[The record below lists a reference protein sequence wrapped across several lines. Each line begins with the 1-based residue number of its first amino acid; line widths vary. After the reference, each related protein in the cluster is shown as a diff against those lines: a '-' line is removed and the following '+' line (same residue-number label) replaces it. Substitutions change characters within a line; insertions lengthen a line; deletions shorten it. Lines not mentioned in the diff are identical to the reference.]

1 MRRGFS
7 LVEMIV
13 VVCTLPLFLALVC
26 PVFMLFNREIPR
38 STHLVIEQGTVL
50 EVLDQI
56 RQDVDQAKALARSHG
71 QWSSDE
77 RTLLIDKAD
86 GVVLYRVAEGK
97 VTRDV
102 VGPSGGPPEPAGEWA
117 LPNASVRW
125 VLWQEGSN
133 AQAVEVHSH
142 LIYRLRT
149 RNQERLANTHV
160 FFLLGSPKEVTS

>member
-7 LVEMIV
+7 LIEMIV
-13 VVCTLPLFLALVC
+13 VVCTLPLFLVLVS
-26 PVFMLFNREIPR
+26 PVFILFNREIPR

-56 RQDVDQAKALARSHG
+56 RRDVDQAKALPRSHG
-71 QWSSDE
+71 QWSTDE

-86 GVVLYRVAEGK
+86 CAVLYRVAEGK
-97 VTRDV
+97 VRRDV
-102 VGPSGGPPEPAGEWA
+102 IAPGGGPPEPAGEWA
-117 LPNASVRW
+117 LPNVSIRW

-142 LIYRLRT
+142 MIYRLRT
-149 RNQERLANTHV
+149 RDQERLANTHV
-160 FFLLGSPKEVTS
+160 FFLLGSPQEVTS